1 MKIEA
6 IERMID
12 ALTAS
17 QRNAL
22 LNILQARIDMQDGT
36 GTQYDLAKA
45 VVGVQPQDAGAIK
58 EIILA
63 IRAVEK

>member
-45 VVGVQPQDAGAIK
+45 VVSVQPQDVGAIK